1 MVTFLFCQEA
11 AHLVAQRS
19 LGEVQ
24 IQQRGFVRRCDQSIL
39 CVITVWQ
46 LFMRSHEFTRNPKYL
61 CFILLFSLFVML
73 LFVVFFV
80 SFTVWFHQILLV
92 HLSKH
97 LWNIFGFDRAQLNDP
112 NSPTAT
118 GTFSLD
124 SQAFHIT

>member
-1 MVTFLFCQEA
+1 MTFLFCQEA

-46 LFMRSHEFTRNPKYL
+46 LFMRSNEFTRNPKYL
-61 CFILLFSLFVML
+61 CFIFFSLFVML
-73 LFVVFFV
+73 LSVVFFV
-80 SFTVWFHQILLV
+80 SFTVSFHQILLV

-97 LWNIFGFDRAQLNDP
+97 LWNIIGFDRAQLNDP
-112 NSPTAT
+112 QQPNCHWD
-118 GTFSLD
+118 FSLD